1 MKYLLLLV
9 LTGCFDEPKEL
20 GPITKTV
27 TAFCKLE
34 QRDECLSGLA
44 SLCEPYEI
52 TKEEVINSTAVTF
65 LRYKIEAVCK

>member
-1 MKYLLLLV
+1 MKYLLLLALV
-9 LTGCFDEPKEL
+9 GCYDEPEDT

-27 TAFCKLE
+27 TAVCKLE
-34 QRDECLSGLA
+34 QRNECLTGLA

-52 TKEEVINSTAVTF
+52 IKEEVINSTAVTF